1 MARKSI
7 VKTYTGLRNEQLLKN
22 NGKYRLY
29 NREFDVPVGAS
40 YDVYGNEEK
49 KPEQIKY
56 KNLLDYTYGIDSEF
70 GKHLND
76 AYGRKVENL
85 GYYSTPNIK
94 PSYMVNNYEGLGDY
108 ISYVSDVYGK
118 KESYAGH
125 LAGLMGVR
133 ETAENIAYD
142 IFPDLEGKTFA
153 DYINEILQYSDVKYA
168 MERDS
173 VGIVRDINV
182 ANAIK
187 GIITTNINNYS
198 GKDTR
203 LGMLSNRLYARTLLY
218 GAQFN
223 SLRRTK
229 YITEG
234 LDKLY
239 GNNLSNVYNLSSLFR
254 INDDT
259 GRIVDPDNGTYIQD
273 FQEENVV
280 EYLKVINPDF
290 VLPTGAKTSP
300 FGPDKQ
306 YYGFHKSNES
316 GVYEAD
322 GNLMVT
328 TSKSAMSSETTTYRF
343 YEEGDL
349 KNDGG
354 PIKVDESDGKLHN
367 FNPQSIEIKGK
378 DILSVTNELFKKRK
392 IETLVSRFHTS
403 EDKDSNLTQSAVHPE
418 FGLSRGRNLLTK
430 DAWENPSGGGEKIN
444 GYDNPYC
451 RVWTQHHQYSRMNDL
466 IRPFTSDGNFVGVG
480 DLQENWKIFRNYKGN
495 ERLGTHSVLNKNG
508 MVNITPTNDKEVDIK
523 QCMFSIENLA
533 WKDVNISGK
542 GGYIFNG
549 QEYVRDSQST
559 LSPEQQGPN
568 GGRVMWFPPYDIE
581 FQETSTANW
590 NKSEFIGRGEPVYTY
605 NNTVRTGTL
614 SFTLLVDHPAIID
627 YWMLDKKNN
636 EKKIDNEQTL
646 LRYFAGCEMIDP
658 SDDVMSKILNGEY
671 ESGNSD
677 AKASLPETD
686 IVFYTFFPNNYS
698 GVDEQ
703 SIPER
708 TMQKLFG
715 GQQVNSTAT
724 VVSDNEN
731 DRIEG
736 LWLGYEMS
744 TNPISSNFE
753 YKKNSAEV
761 EWTLNSIMSREEA
774 ESIYGLD
781 SFENGI
787 SLSLSQIK
795 TSGDTYASFDEDKRD
810 KDDIEYGNI
819 DIQGE
824 IEELETE
831 IIDIESEIEE
841 LEKEV
846 EKLEEKKENIEIG
859 TTEYDSLIADIN
871 VKKETISGLTVMT
884 ENINT
889 RIVFLAEQKG
899 SENEISEITNKLDDI
914 KGVFTGETE
923 YLKTTPVYVY
933 HSGSTSY
940 DSVISGDVKT
950 VLGYYCKAKA
960 QTHKFVDN
968 NGKPLDFV
976 GKHFDTVICKTNT
989 TNGEKYWYCKV
1000 ESQANITTDIEQ
1012 LCQNFDNKKEFLKS
1026 TYRFGKIKGE
1036 SYIKNDSGEIFDATG
1051 GAISMIMTSLPIFKN
1066 DVEFKKSGKPEGYQI
1081 GGTYYYY
1088 ECEELGDN
1096 NYDAVFSGL
1105 TENEMLDRYYQGH
1118 YYTSLEEMGE
1128 KTNYGVIQYY
1138 YTMSEVANANGYD
1151 DVQKFIIE
1159 SNIPLGTVEGEENRK
1174 RVTGYTFDEKYLI
1187 TGFTHYDKDKTNKVY
1202 QYPHDANRENEQLSK
1217 DFNYCDLRSF
1227 GLNSTYEVVK
1237 KEMGDNNIT
1246 CSFAEFFAAVKD
1258 GVSGTTYKNHVLA
1271 CERAV
1276 LTISGVTG
1284 VTLEEKIKEAK
1295 ERMDYIALRMQ
1306 SQDNLGNTKIAFVD
1320 IVGDASSDGT
1330 KPKNTELSRQR
1341 GDIMKKYL
1349 ETLKA
1354 FGPDKEGNRPEIT
1367 NTTDRPNNEVVEKDD
1382 TIDIS
1387 DLISKKGRNA
1397 KVNIVIKE
1405 NEKVAAAHREAD
1417 NYHLI
1422 KYQEAHEKWW
1432 AENKNKPE
1440 DERSPEPKLEDFQEK
1455 YQVSKDSR
1463 NFYAEQN
1470 AYKRYDDERLFFQM
1484 LKENDSIAYDKLV
1497 DKVKFFSPAYHSIT
1511 PEGFNSRLTF
1521 LQQCTRQGPTVTAS
1535 DINTGTTAANLA
1547 FGRAPFCVLRL
1558 GDFLNTKI
1566 VVNSVNITYPDS
1578 MWDINPDGIGAQ
1590 FMMAKVNMSID
1601 IIGGSD
1607 ISAPIRRLQN
1617 AVSFNYYANTS
1628 IYDNRS
1634 DIAVYDGNGGV
1645 NNTRVWSPELKN
1657 ATNRGNLFNMNAKS

>member
-1 MARKSI
+1 MAKKSI

-40 YDVYGNEEK
+40 YDVYGNEDK

-85 GYYSTPNIK
+85 GYYSTSNIK

-118 KESYAGH
+118 EESYAGH

-280 EYLKVINPDF
+280 EYLKGINPDF
-290 VLPTGAKTSP
+290 VLPTGAKSSP

-316 GVYEAD
+316 EAYEAD
-322 GNLMVT
+322 GNLIVT
-328 TSKSAMSSETTTYRF
+328 TSKSAISSETTTYRF

-403 EDKDSNLTQSAVHPE
+403 EDKDTSLTQSAVHPE

-430 DAWENPSGGGEKIN
+430 DAWENPSGGGDKIN

-533 WKDVNISGK
+533 WKDVNIGGK

-614 SFTLLVDHPAIID
+614 SFTLLVDHPAIVD

-658 SDDVMSKILNGEY
+658 SDDVISKILNGEY

-753 YKKNSAEV
+753 YKATTRNVLKVS
-761 EWTLNSIMSREEA
+761 TIMSRQDA
-774 ESIYGLD
+774 ENSYGLD
-781 SFENGI
+781 SFEEGVG
-787 SLSLSQIK
+787 LSLINIRE
-795 TSGDTYASFDEDKRD
+795 SGETYILFDSLKLG
-810 KDDIEYGNI
+810 KDGL
-819 DIQGE
+819 
-824 IEELETE
+824 EL
-831 IIDIESEIEE
+831 SKQNA
-841 LEKEV
+841 EKEKT
-846 EKLEEKKENIEIG
+846 ELNEEKNG
-859 TTEYDSLIADIN
+859 LTEKINSLN
-871 VKKETISGLTVMT
+871 TEISGLTSERNEYGTDSFEWVDL
-884 ENINT
+884 NQKINLKIDE
-889 RIVFLAEQKG
+889 RDSCQLMLDGINAK
-899 SENEISEITNKLDDI
+899 ITMLDDI
-914 KGVFTGETE
+914 ITGSTTTSAITETQQKITEIQRVFTGSTGEI
-923 YLKTTPVYVY
+923 YLKTRPLFIYSSGDTSE
-933 HSGSTSY
+933 SGSSK
-940 DSVISGDVKT
+940 DVYAKYL
-950 VLGYYCKAKA
+950 VAKAK
-960 QTHKFVDN
+960 TYKFVDDT
-968 NGKPLDFV
+968 GKPLDFI
-976 GKHFDTVICKTNT
+976 GKHFEEIICKTNG
-989 TNGEKYWYCKV
+989 NSGEKYWYGSGATC
-1000 ESQANITTDIEQ
+1000 SFNYDSLPYQDFN
-1012 LCQNFDNKKEFLKS
+1012 NKKEFVKS
-1026 TYRFGKIKGE
+1026 TFRFGQINGKRYFKTE
-1036 SYIKNDSGEIFDATG
+1036 SGEILNATNDNVDDIKMLLPSFKDTNEFLKSKKIDG
-1051 GAISMIMTSLPIFKN
+1051 VIGDNYCYYKVTEAPNPNTIITDTLPNDDEMLEKYYKDRYFTSL
-1066 DVEFKKSGKPEGYQI
+1066 S
-1081 GGTYYYY
+1081 
-1088 ECEELGDN
+1088 
-1096 NYDAVFSGL
+1096 
-1105 TENEMLDRYYQGH
+1105 
-1118 YYTSLEEMGE
+1118 EMGKE
-1128 KTNYGVIQYY
+1128 PNYGVIQYY
-1138 YTMSEVANANGYD
+1138 YIMAAEDANGY
-1151 DVQKFIIE
+1151 VNAQEFIIK
-1159 SNIPLGTVEGEENRK
+1159 SNIPSSMESEESIK
-1174 RVTGYTFDEKYLI
+1174 LV
-1187 TGFTHYDKDKTNKVY
+1187 TGFTADNNCLMTGFTDYSADRTNKVY

-1276 LTISGVTG
+1276 LTISGMTG
-1284 VTLEEKIKEAK
+1284 PTLEERIKEAK

-1354 FGPDKEGNRPEIT
+1354 FGPDKEGSRPEIT

-1405 NEKVAAAHREAD
+1405 NAKIERASREAD

-1657 ATNRGNLFNMNAKS
+1657 AANRGNLFNMNVKS

>member
-1 MARKSI
+1 MAKKSI

-40 YDVYGNEEK
+40 YDVYGNEDK
-49 KPEQIKY
+49 KPEQVKY

-70 GKHLND
+70 GKRLND

-85 GYYSTPNIK
+85 GYYSTSNIK

-118 KESYAGH
+118 EESYAGH

-254 INDDT
+254 INNDT

-280 EYLKVINPDF
+280 EYLKGVNPDF
-290 VLPTGAKTSP
+290 VLPTGAKSSP

-316 GVYEAD
+316 EVYEAD

-430 DAWENPSGGGEKIN
+430 DAWENPSGGGDKIN

-549 QEYVRDSQST
+549 QEYVRDFQST

-614 SFTLLVDHPAIID
+614 SFTLLVDHPAIVD

-708 TMQKLFG
+708 TMQTLFG

-753 YKKNSAEV
+753 YKATTRNVLKVS
-761 EWTLNSIMSREEA
+761 TIMSRQDA
-774 ESIYGLD
+774 ENSYGLD
-781 SFENGI
+781 SFEEGVG
-787 SLSLSQIK
+787 LSLINIRE
-795 TSGDTYASFDEDKRD
+795 SGETYILFDSLKLG
-810 KDDIEYGNI
+810 KDGL
-819 DIQGE
+819 
-824 IEELETE
+824 EL
-831 IIDIESEIEE
+831 SKQNA
-841 LEKEV
+841 EKEKT
-846 EKLEEKKENIEIG
+846 ELNEEKNVL
-859 TTEYDSLIADIN
+859 TEKINSLN
-871 VKKETISGLTVMT
+871 TEISGLTT
-884 ENINT
+884 ERNEYGTDSFEWVDLNQKINLKIDERDSCQLMLDGINAKITMLDNIITGSTTNSGIT
-889 RIVFLAEQKG
+889 EATQKIT
-899 SENEISEITNKLDDI
+899 EIQS
-914 KGVFTGETE
+914 VFTGSTGEI
-923 YLKTTPVYVY
+923 YLKTRPLFIYSSGDTSE
-933 HSGSTSY
+933 SGSSK
-940 DSVISGDVKT
+940 DVYAKYI
-950 VLGYYCKAKA
+950 VAKAK
-960 QTHKFVDN
+960 TYKFVDDT
-968 NGKPLDFV
+968 GKPLDFI
-976 GKHFDTVICKTNT
+976 GKHFEEIICKTNG
-989 TNGEKYWYCKV
+989 NSGEKYWYGSGATC
-1000 ESQANITTDIEQ
+1000 SFNYDSLPYQAFN
-1012 LCQNFDNKKEFLKS
+1012 NKKEFVKS
-1026 TYRFGKIKGE
+1026 TFRFGQINGKRYFKTE
-1036 SYIKNDSGEIFDATG
+1036 SGEILNATNDNVDDIKRLLPSFKDTNEFLKSKKVDG
-1051 GAISMIMTSLPIFKN
+1051 VVGDNYCYYKVVEATNPNTIITDTLPNDDEMLEKYYKDRYFTSL
-1066 DVEFKKSGKPEGYQI
+1066 S
-1081 GGTYYYY
+1081 
-1088 ECEELGDN
+1088 
-1096 NYDAVFSGL
+1096 
-1105 TENEMLDRYYQGH
+1105 
-1118 YYTSLEEMGE
+1118 EMGKE
-1128 KTNYGVIQYY
+1128 PNYGVIQYY
-1138 YTMSEVANANGYD
+1138 YIMAAEDANGYVD
-1151 DVQKFIIE
+1151 AQEFLIK
-1159 SNIPLGTVEGEENRK
+1159 SNIPSSMESEESIK
-1174 RVTGYTFDEKYLI
+1174 LV
-1187 TGFTHYDKDKTNKVY
+1187 TGFTADNNCLMTGFTDYSADRTNKVY

-1276 LTISGVTG
+1276 LTISGMTG
-1284 VTLEEKIKEAK
+1284 PTLEERIKEAK

-1405 NEKVAAAHREAD
+1405 NAKIERASREAD

-1440 DERSPEPKLEDFQEK
+1440 DKRSPEPKLEDFQEK

-1634 DIAVYDGNGGV
+1634 DIAVYDGNGWV